1 MKLLFFDTETT
12 SVKPGNICQL
22 SYITVDTSTKPQTTI
37 GKNFFFTVDEMDEG
51 AEAIHGFSLEKL
63 YELSD
68 GLEFFDQ
75 IQEFMKDFF
84 DADFVIGHNVQFDV
98 KFLKHEVDSLYQ
110 AGMIDTNWEPK
121 RTFCTMAYY
130 KPICNIPSANG
141 NGIKNPKLSEVINF
155 LGISDETI
163 AAKADELFQG
173 SGNYHDARFDTAAV
187 YLLVIEGMK
196 KKLIKPGFFSNQLN
210 S

>member
-22 SYITVDTSTKPQTTI
+22 SYITIDTSTKPQTTV
-37 GKNFFFTVDEMDEG
+37 GKNFFFTVDEMDPG

-84 DADFVIGHNVQFDV
+84 EADFIIGHNVQFDV

-110 AGMIDTNWEPK
+110 AGMIDSTWEPK
-121 RTFCTMAYY
+121 KTFCTMAYY
-130 KPICNIPSANG
+130 KNICNIPSANG
-141 NGIKNPKLSEVINF
+141 NGIKNPKLSEVITF
-155 LGISDETI
+155 LGISDKAI

-196 KKLIKPGFFSNQLN
+196 KKYIKPGFFSNQLN
-210 S
+210 

>member
-22 SYITVDTSTKPQTTI
+22 SYITIDTSTKPQTTV
-37 GKNFFFTVDEMDEG
+37 GKNFFFTVDEMDPG

-84 DADFVIGHNVQFDV
+84 EADFIIGHNVQFDI

-110 AGMIDTNWEPK
+110 AGMIDSTWEPK
-121 RTFCTMAYY
+121 KTFCTMAYY
-130 KPICNIPSANG
+130 KNICNIPSANG
-141 NGIKNPKLSEVINF
+141 NGIKNPKLSEVITF
-155 LGISDETI
+155 LGISDEAI

-196 KKLIKPGFFSNQLN
+196 KKYIKPGFFSSQLN
-210 S
+210 

>member
-22 SYITVDTSTKPQTTI
+22 SYITIDTSTKPQTTI
-37 GKNFFFTVDEMDEG
+37 GKNFFFTVDEMDPG

-84 DADFVIGHNVQFDV
+84 EADFIIGHNVQFDV

-110 AGMIDTNWEPK
+110 AGMIDSTWEPK
-121 RTFCTMAYY
+121 KTFCTMAYY
-130 KPICNIPSANG
+130 KNICNIPSANG
-141 NGIKNPKLSEVINF
+141 NGIKNPKLSEVITF
-155 LGISDETI
+155 LGISDKAI

-196 KKLIKPGFFSNQLN
+196 KKYIKPGFFSNQLN
-210 S
+210 

>member
-22 SYITVDTSTKPQTTI
+22 SYITIDTSTKPQTTV
-37 GKNFFFTVDEMDEG
+37 GKNFFFTVDEMDPG

-84 DADFVIGHNVQFDV
+84 EADFIIGHNVQFDV

-110 AGMIDTNWEPK
+110 TGMIDSTWEPK
-121 RTFCTMAYY
+121 KTFCTMAYY
-130 KPICNIPSANG
+130 KNICNIPSANG
-141 NGIKNPKLSEVINF
+141 NGIKNPKLSEVITF
-155 LGISDETI
+155 LGISDEAI

-196 KKLIKPGFFSNQLN
+196 KKYIKPGFFSSQLN
-210 S
+210 

>member
-22 SYITVDTSTKPQTTI
+22 SYITVDTSTKPQQTI

-75 IQEFMKDFF
+75 IQEFMRDFF

-110 AGMIDTNWEPK
+110 AGMIDSNWEPK

-130 KPICNIPSANG
+130 KSICNIPSANG
-141 NGIKNPKLSEVINF
+141 NGIKNPKLSEVIKY
-155 LGISDETI
+155 LGISDQTI
-163 AAKADELFQG
+163 ADKADELFQG

-210 S
+210 N